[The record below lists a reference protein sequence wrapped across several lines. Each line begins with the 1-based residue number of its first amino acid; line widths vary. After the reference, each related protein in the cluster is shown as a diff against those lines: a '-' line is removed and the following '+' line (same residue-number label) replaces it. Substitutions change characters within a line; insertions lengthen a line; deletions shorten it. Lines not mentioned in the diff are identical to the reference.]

1 MRFKSIRW
9 QKRLDKG
16 NVHFMRQLSFALS
29 LFLVLG
35 FPTHSQAQT
44 TTTQSDSATESD
56 SIVESDSNSDEQD
69 EDLTYEELRAKEKR
83 ERRFEQAKRCLGVI
97 AVPGDITLSRSQVQ
111 ALPLEL
117 EADDIDLPDANT
129 VELQGKAYAQQGPQ
143 KISADNIRYSKN
155 DDQLNATG
163 GVEVFSPNGDKFTAE
178 SLDME
183 IETFTGAANDINYV
197 VADRTYVP
205 KVKNNAFAMARGGAV
220 SANFLGHDLMEL
232 QDVTYTNCVEGNDD
246 VVIKANSLVL
256 DHATGTGIARNATL
270 RFLGVPVFYT
280 PYISFPISSERKTGF
295 LAPTFGSDSE
305 EGFFVGVPYYINISP
320 GFDATITPRYFSD
333 RGLQLG
339 VEFRYLT
346 ETAEGELDVE
356 YLPGDDLQIEEDDE
370 EDRAA
375 VTFYHEQEFTE
386 DLEGEIDFQWA
397 SDEDYYD
404 DFSNNLF
411 LNSATH
417 LIRRGRLNYY
427 GDIFRTEF
435 GVLDYYTLDEEIEES
450 SRPYAQLPYLLVDAR
465 ERNGMFGLTYE
476 LEASFTEFDRDA
488 TVEGSRYFINPSISL
503 PLKEIY
509 GYVTPKLGFNYARY
523 NLDNVENGEEDS
535 PYRYVT
541 TASIDSGL
549 FFEREFSWAGRPH
562 IQTLEPRLFY
572 VYIPEEDQSA
582 IPSFD
587 TSELSLNNFSN
598 IFRENRFIGEDR
610 IGDTNQLTFGVESRF
625 LDGDTGVERGYIN
638 FGQIFYLSDR
648 EISLTSD
655 DADIDRS
662 TSDFLAEASVDLYSD
677 WTLYGFASW
686 DTEESENN
694 VRRLRIN
701 YGDDEIG
708 ENYFN
713 LGYFFNRTRA
723 TNGTATESES
733 LDLEFGWRISPTWSI
748 YAQDIY
754 SLSDSENRYFSAGV
768 RYDACCWKLTV
779 GGERRFDKERD
790 ERDGFF
796 VTLEFTG
803 LTSITS
809 KQGIK

>member
-1 MRFKSIRW
+1 MHFRLIRW
-9 QKRLDKG
+9 QEILYKG
-16 NVHFMRQLSFALS
+16 NVHYMRQLSLALS
-29 LFLVLG
+29 LLLALG
-35 FPTHSQAQT
+35 FTTPSPAQST
-44 TTTQSDSATESD
+44 AEESD
-56 SIVESDSNSDEQD
+56 SSGVEE
-69 EDLTYEELRAKEKR
+69 ELTYEELRAKEKR
-83 ERRFEQAKRCLGVI
+83 ERRFQDAQRCLGVI
-97 AVPGDITLSRSQVQ
+97 AVPGDITLSREQIQ
-111 ALPLEL
+111 ELPLEL

-143 KISADNIRYSKN
+143 RISADNIRYSKT

-178 SLDME
+178 QLDME
-183 IETFTGAANDINYV
+183 LETFTGAANDVNYV

-205 KVKNNAFAMARGGAV
+205 RLKNNAFAMARGDAT
-220 SANFLGHDLMEL
+220 SADFLGHDLVEL

-246 VVIKANSLVL
+246 VVVKANNLVL

-270 RFLGVPVFYT
+270 KFLGVPVFYT
-280 PYISFPISSERKTGF
+280 PYISFPISNERKTGF
-295 LAPTFGSDSE
+295 LAPTIGSDSE
-305 EGFFVGVPYYINISP
+305 EGFFVGVPYYFNISP

-333 RGLQLG
+333 RGLQLSG
-339 VEFRYLT
+339 ELRYLT
-346 ETAEGELDVE
+346 KNAEGDLDVE
-356 YLPGDDLQIEEDDE
+356 YLPGDDLQTEEDDE

-375 VTFYHEQEFTE
+375 VTFYHEHEITE

-404 DFSNNLF
+404 DFSSNLF

-427 GDIFRTEF
+427 GAIFRAEL
-435 GVLDYYTLDEEIEES
+435 GVLDYFTLDREIEES
-450 SRPYAQLPYLLVDAR
+450 SRPYALLPYFQVDAK
-465 ERNGMFGLTYE
+465 ERNGALGLTYE
-476 LEASFTEFDRDA
+476 LDAGLTEFDRDE
-488 TVEGSRYFINPSISL
+488 TVEGTRYFINPSISL
-503 PLKEIY
+503 PLEEIY
-509 GYVTPKLGFNYARY
+509 GYVTPKLGINYAGY
-523 NLDNVENGEEDS
+523 NLDNVEDGEEDS

-572 VYIPEEDQSA
+572 VYIPEEEQSA

-610 IGDTNQLTFGVESRF
+610 IGDTNQATLGVTSRF
-625 LDGDTGVERGYIN
+625 LDGDTGAERGY
-638 FGQIFYLSDR
+638 FSLGQIYYFSDR

-655 DADIDRS
+655 DANIDRS
-662 TSDFLAEASVDLYSD
+662 TSDFLAEASVDFYSD

-713 LGYFFNRTRA
+713 LGYFFNRTRSADGDA
-723 TNGTATESES
+723 TDSES
-733 LDLEFGWRISPTWSI
+733 IDLEFGWRISPTWSI

-754 SLSDSENRYFSAGV
+754 SISDSENRYFSAGV

-779 GGERRFDKERD
+779 GGERRFDQDSD
-790 ERDGFF
+790 ERDGVF